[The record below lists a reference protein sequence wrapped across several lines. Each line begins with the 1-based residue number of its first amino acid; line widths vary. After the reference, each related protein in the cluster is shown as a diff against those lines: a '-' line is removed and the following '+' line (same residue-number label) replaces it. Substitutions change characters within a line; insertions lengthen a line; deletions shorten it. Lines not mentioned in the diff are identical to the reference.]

1 VTLQS
6 RPLGIDTVE
15 VMYPALTFLGIKRKK
30 AKAQQIWSNQQIRS
44 IILAVVPPA
53 HAQQVYF
60 GRPATVGIDM
70 IFADIATWKHS
81 CLQHAQNTTQVV
93 ET

>member
-1 VTLQS
+1 
-6 RPLGIDTVE
+6 
-15 VMYPALTFLGIKRKK
+15 MYPALTFLGIKRKK

-44 IILAVVPPA
+44 IILENSVVPPA
-53 HAQQVYF
+53 AQQVYF